1 MKLIIKSKSSFVFI
15 FVFVPLSFLYTQ
27 EYSQFKFG
35 KLILENDI
43 TVIGEHL
50 EINNGMVT
58 LLVNDQIVV
67 YKLDEIVT
75 IYSGHKENFSLQWFG
90 YGGGTIF
97 ITLISIDDD
106 IDSMVFPSILSG
118 IIIGFIV
125 PQIIKLSGPKIIKWQ
140 QLDLTNY

>member
-1 MKLIIKSKSSFVFI
+1 MTSRWKWYPTRKQ
-15 FVFVPLSFLYTQ
+15 T
-27 EYSQFKFG
+27 SQS
-35 KLILENDI
+35 LENDI

-50 EINNGMVT
+50 EINNGIVN

-67 YKLDEIVT
+67 YKSDEIVT

-90 YGGGTIF
+90 YGGGTTF

-125 PQIIKLSGPKIIKWQ
+125 PQIIKLSGPKIIKCSISQ
-140 QLDLTNY
+140 RIAII